1 MPEITLIPVKLTLC
15 KVSGLMLSPGFSIFT
30 FSLDE
35 EQKKEKCILFFFFF
49 PTFVL
54 WYTLLLLTWLKHPG
68 ELIYDPSPQGTKPG
82 PAAREI

>member
-30 FSLDE
+30 FSLDK
-35 EQKKEKCILFFFFF
+35 EQTKKSAYSFIFF
-49 PTFVL
+49 PTLVL

-68 ELIYDPSPQGTKPG
+68 ELIYDPSPQGTKSG
-82 PAAREI
+82 PAAGEI